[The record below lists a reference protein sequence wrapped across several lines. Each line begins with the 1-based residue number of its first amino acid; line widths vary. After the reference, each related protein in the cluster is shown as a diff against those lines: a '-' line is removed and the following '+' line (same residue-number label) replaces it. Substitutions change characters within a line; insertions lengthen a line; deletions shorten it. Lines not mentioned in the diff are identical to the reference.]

1 MPESTVLLISG
12 DATLIRSIQGVIDSI
27 SQLRLEV
34 QSEVCDALPSLRAGD
49 HPLVLIH
56 AADDEKHA
64 EVARVL
70 RLLSS
75 LKRPAATLVVAEEHR
90 SELGLLLLRQ
100 GAADYLSRPL
110 DLSRL
115 SYLVDMLTV
124 RTRYSAQGEAATQE
138 IVRQLGDQEPF
149 FYLAT
154 AAMGPLMEQVRL
166 VAPQQTTLLLGG
178 ETGTGKTRLARLIHE
193 LSPRRQHPFLS
204 VHCGSLAENLI
215 ESELFGH
222 VRGAFTGADRDR
234 AGKFA
239 AAGQG
244 TLLLDEIDS
253 LPPNLQTKFLR
264 AVEERVFEPVGGNM
278 SFPVKARIITASNQS
293 LEKEVATGRFRSDL
307 YYRLS
312 VVGFHL
318 PPLRD
323 RASIIPHIAGHFVS
337 EYSLRN
343 GRQVHG
349 IAEEAVE
356 ALRSYEWPGNI
367 RELRNVIERAV
378 ALCPGPEIRVADLP
392 DTIIAGS
399 RSLAPIRMIR
409 VDSGFTSDGLKLSDA
424 KGETEAA
431 WILKALRKHG
441 NNRVRA
447 AAELGISRMTLY
459 NKMHRYGLMGTA

>member
-1 MPESTVLLISG
+1 MPESTVLLISR

-34 QSEVCDALPSLRAGD
+34 QPEVRDALPSLRAGD
-49 HPLVLIH
+49 HPLVLVH
-56 AADDEKHA
+56 AFDEEKHL
-64 EVARVL
+64 EVASVL

-75 LKRPAATLVVAEEHR
+75 LKRPAATLVLAEEYR
-90 SELGLLLLRQ
+90 SEQGLHLLRL

-115 SYLVDMLTV
+115 TYLVDMLTV
-124 RTRYSAQGEAATQE
+124 RNRYSAPGDAAAKD
-138 IVRQLGDQEPF
+138 IVHRLGDQEPF
-149 FYLAT
+149 YYLAT
-154 AAMGPLMEQVRL
+154 ATMGPLMEQIQL
-166 VAPQQTTLLLGG
+166 VAPQQTTLLIGG

-204 VHCGSLAENLI
+204 LHCGSLTENLI

-234 AGKFA
+234 TGKFA
-239 AAGQG
+239 AAGEG
-244 TLLLDEIDS
+244 TLLLDEIDA

-264 AVEERVFEPVGGNM
+264 AVEERVFERVGANV
-278 SFPVKARIITASNQS
+278 SFPIQARIITASNQA
-293 LEKEVATGRFRSDL
+293 LEKEVAAGRFRSDL
-307 YYRLS
+307 YFRLN
-312 VVGFHL
+312 VVEFHL
-318 PPLRD
+318 PPLRE
-323 RASIIPHIAGHFVS
+323 RESIIPHIARHFVS

-343 GRQVHG
+343 RRPVHG
-349 IAEEAVE
+349 IADEAVE

-378 ALCPGPEIRVADLP
+378 ALCPGPEIRLADLP
-392 DTIIAGS
+392 DSIIAS
-399 RSLAPIRMIR
+399 SDSSARTRTIR
-409 VDSGFTSDGLKLSDA
+409 VDPPEVSNGYTLSDA
-424 KGETEAA
+424 KEETEAA

-441 NNRVRA
+441 NNRLRA

-459 NKMHRYGLMGTA
+459 NKMHRYGLMGSA